1 MMRLRLQ
8 WAILSN
14 RVVSLR
20 LKIAWGLGGHSILS
34 GPDCQCK
41 VEMKLTLDH
50 QQGEVVFQR
59 QFAAEAVFRG
69 EHGGEDLL
77 C

>member
-1 MMRLRLQ
+1 MTRSRLRS
-8 WAILSN
+8 AILSN

-20 LKIAWGLGGHSILS
+20 LKIAWGLGDTQFRVSLVVREGSRKLS
-34 GPDCQCK
+34 
-41 VEMKLTLDH
+41 LDH

-59 QFAAEAVFRG
+59 PFAAEAVFRG